1 MLSKTYFDRELITIY
16 EEKHY
21 EVIRPLGHPMI
32 LFHGETGQAIA
43 SIHFCCEAGHPTF
56 ITKRNSSTGLDF
68 QGVIAEDKQAI
79 SFVVTNL
86 LFHDPIVVNIMR
98 GELQVND
105 INFFDPGKSV
115 RIRGDASA
123 GNKTLILDTAAAS
136 ASATT
141 VREDEARPGGPKG
154 AYFTIAVFPA
164 SASGGKFNTA
174 VWQCADLICRP
185 REPEPPMAFGYNEG
199 HRPTQAAIEF
209 FRNVSG
215 NGRGG
220 FRPDLIPEVYTR
232 MRGAGSFDPNP
243 FRDFDN
249 EFAIASHDPVSPTFS
264 PSSPSYGASGG
275 GFGAPT
281 IEVHDDE
288 PSPLATFSVEDH
300 SAPFSM
306 APRSASG
313 GGFGSFGPSHDP
325 VSPAFSPSSPSYG
338 GGFTNFED
346 TARAANIVHGTT
358 AEAQPMEEIDDDDLI
373 NYACGSPPATLCLSV
388 ICTGIEMLP
397 QLTKA
402 AAFDRAVALTRDTIL
417 DGNKQL
423 VKSLTAVHKAD
434 ECVICMEGAPDVIFI
449 KCGHQCVHEA
459 CARQAKNQTCPL
471 CRATIVA
478 KIHV

>member
-123 GNKTLILDTAAAS
+123 NNKTLILDTASAS
-136 ASATT
+136 ASGTT
-141 VREDEARPGGPKG
+141 VREDEAQPGGPKG

-164 SASGGKFNTA
+164 SASGGKFTTA

-185 REPEPPMAFGYNEG
+185 REPEAPKKRAFGYDEG
-199 HRPTQAAIEF
+199 YRSSAAAREF
-209 FRNVSG
+209 SQ
-215 NGRGG
+215 
-220 FRPDLIPEVYTR
+220 LLR
-232 MRGAGSFDPNP
+232 MRPQSAPHVDPNP
-243 FRDFDN
+243 YAGISHSGYDDEYDLV
-249 EFAIASHDPVSPTFS
+249 EFASHDPVSPTFS
-264 PSSPSYGASGG
+264 PSSPAYYPASPQYGATS
-275 GFGAPT
+275 A
-281 IEVHDDE
+281 DDRG
-288 PSPLATFSVEDH
+288 
-300 SAPFSM
+300 APFSM
-306 APRSASG
+306 ASRPS
-313 GGFGSFGPSHDP
+313 GGFGSFGSESGPIEA
-325 VSPAFSPSSPSYG
+325 VPSSINDAFNNAYGSASQG
-338 GGFTNFED
+338 GGFMLGAPIEEGSYRPVNFED
-346 TARAANIVHGTT
+346 SARAANIVHGTT

-373 NYACGSPPATLCLSV
+373 NYDHGSPPATLCLSV

-459 CARQAKNQTCPL
+459 CTRQAKNQTCPL